1 MIRTKID
8 GLELTFETSPGLFS
22 PTAVDEGTAA
32 MLRHASITSDDKVL
46 DLGCGYGVV
55 GVYAARLADPSQ
67 VWLVDVDP
75 LAVEFA
81 QRNLRLNRVE
91 GATVVRSDGF
101 NALTETGFTKILCN
115 PPYHVDFSVP
125 KHLIEKG
132 FNRLSIGGTMLLVTK
147 RDRWYRNKL
156 RAIFGGVRVYREA
169 SYFVFEAKK
178 LSPHYANST
187 RRPRRIKPISRRSGS
202 TRRLTWPEPA
212 RCLPPTGR
220 FSRRLTKNRIPGVG
234 RPTGEPEASALVVF
248 DRQPGALLDGDVTLL
263 ELDGPTL
270 ASLIV

>member
-1 MIRTKID
+1 MIRAELD

-22 PTAVDEGTAA
+22 PTAIDERTAA
-32 MLRHASITSDDKVL
+32 MMRHAGIAPGEKVL

-55 GVYAARLADPSQ
+55 WVYAAHLTDPSR

-81 QRNLRLNRVE
+81 QRNLHLNGVE

-101 NALTETGFTKILCN
+101 NALAETGFTKILCN

-125 KHLIEKG
+125 KRLIEKG
-132 FNRLSIGGTMLLVTK
+132 FNRLSIGGTMLLVTR

-156 RAIFGGVRVYREA
+156 KAIFGGVRVHREA

-178 LSPHYANST
+178 LSPQYANST
-187 RRPRRIKPISRRSGS
+187 RLR
-202 TRRLTWPEPA
+202 
-212 RCLPPTGR
+212 
-220 FSRRLTKNRIPGVG
+220 
-234 RPTGEPEASALVVF
+234 
-248 DRQPGALLDGDVTLL
+248 
-263 ELDGPTL
+263 
-270 ASLIV
+270 